1 MATEKRDKVY
11 WHDAFFAAM
20 QLEFHDYID
29 VLTFID
35 EHQLSKEALIMDVL
49 IIKKAA
55 NVQIST
61 NIGRIFQTHNIIEY
75 KSETDNLTKW
85 DYYKVVGYANL
96 YSAFG
101 EIPIE
106 EITITFVSTPK
117 PVNLLSH
124 LANER
129 GFAVEEVEPGIY
141 HIKGDMFAVQILESK
156 KLADNVF
163 LKNLRSE
170 LTKHDMARLLYA
182 YQKYGVLE
190 RTSAYL
196 SRIFAANAVALEG
209 VKSMTE
215 ANVQEILYRHFKEKG
230 WIDRDA
236 NEVANEKVEDSKRE
250 TAFEMLQRNFDIK
263 DIAAILKMP
272 TEWVQ
277 NLATTSTD
285 STLKI

>member
-1 MATEKRDKVY
+1 MSTEKRDKVY
-11 WHDAFFAAM
+11 WHDAFFAAL

-55 NVQIST
+55 NVRIST
-61 NIGRIFQTHNIIEY
+61 NIGRIFQTHNIVEY

-101 EIPIE
+101 EIPTE

-124 LANER
+124 LVNER
-129 GFAVEEVEPGIY
+129 DFAVEEVEPGIY

-156 KLADNVF
+156 KLGDNVF

-196 SRIFAANAVALEG
+196 SRIFAANAATLEE
-209 VKSMTE
+209 VKSMMD
-215 ANVQEILYRHFKEKG
+215 AAMYDFFYKQFKEKG
-230 WIDRDA
+230 WIDR
-236 NEVANEKVEDSKRE
+236 EIEDSKRE
-250 TAFEMLQRNFDIK
+250 TAFEMLQDGFAPNK
-263 DIAAILKMP
+263 IAKYLHMP
-272 TEWVQ
+272 IEWVQ
-277 NLATTSTD
+277 NLATTPTD
-285 STLKI
+285 SIQKV